1 MPPRNDQIVAF
12 SSFNNEQ
19 EFDQIKEKL
28 FTLMHEVANDDGIL
42 PETGLIAVVSMDLAR
57 AASDYAHALINGQ
70 SEDIAEKRALL
81 KSFMVWLTEVE

>member
-1 MPPRNDQIVAF
+1 VTSRDKLA
-12 SSFNNEQ
+12 SFNSPSNEQ

-28 FTLMHEVANDDGIL
+28 FALMQEVANDDNIL

-81 KSFMVWLTEVE
+81 KSFMGWLTEVE